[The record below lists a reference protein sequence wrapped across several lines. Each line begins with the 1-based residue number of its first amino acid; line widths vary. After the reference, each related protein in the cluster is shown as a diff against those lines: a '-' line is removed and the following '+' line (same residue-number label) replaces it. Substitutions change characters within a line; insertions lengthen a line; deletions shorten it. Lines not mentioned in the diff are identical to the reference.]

1 MSTTGVPIKPY
12 LARDLALLGQPEVAA
27 EQRPGKAV
35 ALLGE
40 MREQIRSLRLFMDS
54 CAKCGAC
61 AEQCHSYLGT
71 RDPNNI
77 PAARVDLVRKV
88 YKRYYTTVGKMVPG
102 LVGAEDAT
110 QETIEQWYR
119 YFWQCNE
126 CRRCAVFCPMK
137 IDTAEV
143 TIAARQI
150 LTKIGVVPK
159 FVMGVAANMRKHGNN
174 MGLPKPALI
183 DNVEFL
189 QDEMKEE
196 TGKDIPIPVDAEGA
210 EVLYNPS
217 SSDFFAN
224 PDSMIGAA
232 KMFYAAGVSWTISSD
247 IVETANFGLFFDR
260 DVMREHSNRLLDAA
274 RRLKAKRIVAGEC
287 GHGFRTW
294 RMFTPELN
302 DRVEFEIKH
311 ASEEAAQLLRQGR
324 IKVDRCANPEK
335 LTLHDP
341 CNMARAAGITE
352 EPRYVLSRV
361 AENFVEMYPNREK
374 SFCCGGGSG
383 ILMDEMKDVRVKLG
397 KAKAD
402 SVRATGAEILVAPCA
417 ICKAQLPVAME
428 GNGVEVTVKG
438 LIDLVGKAIVL

>member
-1 MSTTGVPIKPY
+1 MK
-12 LARDLALLGQPEVAA
+12 
-27 EQRPGKAV
+27 
-35 ALLGE
+35 
-40 MREQIRSLRLFMDS
+40 EQIRSLRLFMDS

-71 RDPNNI
+71 QDPNNI

-88 YKRYYTTVGKMVPG
+88 YKRYYTTMGKIAPG
-102 LVGAEDAT
+102 IVGAEDAT
-110 QETIEQWYR
+110 QETLEQWYK

-150 LTKIGVVPK
+150 MTKLGIVPK
-159 FVMGVAANMRKHGNN
+159 FVMGIANNMHKTGNN
-174 MGLPKPALI
+174 MGIPVLALK
-183 DNVEFL
+183 DSVEFL
-189 QDEMKEE
+189 EQEMLEE
-196 TGKDIPIPVDAEGA
+196 TGKAIPIPVDQEGA
-210 EVLYNPS
+210 DVLYNPS

-232 KMFYAAGVSWTISSD
+232 KMFYAAGTTWTISSD
-247 IVETANFGLFFDR
+247 IVETANFGLFFDKG
-260 DVMREHSNRLLDAA
+260 VMKEHSNRLLNAA
-274 RRLKAKRIVAGEC
+274 RKLKVKRIVGGEC
-287 GHGFRTW
+287 GHGWRTW
-294 RMFTPELN
+294 KMFTPELN
-302 DRVEFEIKH
+302 DRVEFPIQH
-311 ASEEAAQLLRQGR
+311 AVEEAMQYLQQGR
-324 IKVDRCANPEK
+324 IKVDPSANPEK
-335 LTLHDP
+335 VTLHDP
-341 CNMARAAGITE
+341 CNMARGAGIIE
-352 EPRYVLSRV
+352 EPRYVLGRV
-361 AENFVEMYPNREK
+361 VENFVEMYPNREK

-383 ILMDEMKDVRVKLG
+383 ILMDEMKETRIKLG

-438 LIDLVGKAIVL
+438 LLDLVGNAIVL

>member
-1 MSTTGVPIKPY
+1 MTTGGTPIKPF
-12 LARDLALLGQPEVAA
+12 LAKDLSLLGLPEIAP
-27 EQRPGKAV
+27 ENRPRKAV
-35 ALLGE
+35 ELLGE
-40 MREQIRSLRLFMDS
+40 MKEQIRSLRLFMDS

-71 RDPNNI
+71 QDPNNI

-88 YKRYYTTVGKMVPG
+88 YKRYYTTMGKIAPG
-102 LVGAEDAT
+102 IVGAEDAT
-110 QETIEQWYR
+110 QETLEQWYK

-150 LTKIGVVPK
+150 MTKLGIVPK
-159 FVMGVAANMRKHGNN
+159 FVMGIANNMHKTGNN
-174 MGLPKPALI
+174 MGIPVLALK
-183 DNVEFL
+183 DSVEFL
-189 QDEMKEE
+189 EQEMLEE
-196 TGKDIPIPVDAEGA
+196 TGKAIPIPVDQEGA
-210 EVLYNPS
+210 DVLYNPS

-232 KMFYAAGVSWTISSD
+232 KMFYAAGTTWTISSD
-247 IVETANFGLFFDR
+247 IVETANFGLFFDKG
-260 DVMREHSNRLLDAA
+260 VMKEHSNRLLNAA
-274 RRLKAKRIVAGEC
+274 RKLKVKRIVGGEC
-287 GHGFRTW
+287 GHGWRTW
-294 RMFTPELN
+294 KMFTPELN
-302 DRVEFEIKH
+302 DRVEFPIQH
-311 ASEEAAQLLRQGR
+311 AVEEAMQYLQQGR
-324 IKVDRCANPEK
+324 IKVDPSANPEK
-335 LTLHDP
+335 VTLHDP
-341 CNMARAAGITE
+341 CNMARGAGIIE
-352 EPRYVLSRV
+352 EPRYVLGRV
-361 AENFVEMYPNREK
+361 VENFVEMYPNREK

-383 ILMDEMKDVRVKLG
+383 ILMDEIKETRIKLG

-438 LIDLVGKAIVL
+438 LLDLVGNAIVL

>member
-1 MSTTGVPIKPY
+1 MSTGQRVSRPHLAKDLTLLNQTEVPPE
-12 LARDLALLGQPEVAA
+12 ARPEMAVELLG
-27 EQRPGKAV
+27 GMK
-35 ALLGE
+35 
-40 MREQIRSLRLFMDS
+40 EQIRSLRLFMDS

-61 AEQCHSYLGT
+61 AQQCHSYLGT
-71 RDPNNI
+71 QDPNNI
-77 PAARVDLVRKV
+77 PARRVDLVRKV
-88 YKRYYTTVGKMVPG
+88 YKRYYTTMGKVAPG
-102 LVGAEDAT
+102 LVGAEEAT
-110 QETIEQWYR
+110 DRTLEDWYT

-150 LTKIGVVPK
+150 MTKLGIVPK
-159 FVMGVAANMRKHGNN
+159 FIMGVANNMRKHGNN
-174 MGLPKPALI
+174 MGLPVPALI
-183 DNVEFL
+183 DNAEFL
-189 QDEMKEE
+189 VDEMREE
-196 TGKDIPIPVDAEGA
+196 TGKEIPIPIDAEGA

-224 PDSMIGAA
+224 PDAMIGAA
-232 KMFYAAGVSWTISSD
+232 KMFYAAGISWTISSE
-247 IVETANFGLFFDR
+247 IVESANFGLFFDKG
-260 DVMREHSNRLLDAA
+260 VMKEHSNRLLNAA
-274 RRLKAKRIVAGEC
+274 RKLKARRIVAGEC

-294 RMFTPELN
+294 RMFTTQLN
-302 DRVEFEIKH
+302 DSVEFEIKH
-311 ASEEAAQLLRQGR
+311 ASEEAAELLKQGR
-324 IKVDRCANPEK
+324 IKVDRSANPEK

-341 CNMARAAGITE
+341 CNMARGAGITE
-352 EPRYVLSRV
+352 EPRYVLSRI

-383 ILMDEMKDVRVKLG
+383 ILMDEMTDVRIKLG

-417 ICKAQLPVAME
+417 ICKAQLPMAME

-438 LIDLVGKAIVL
+438 LMDLIGKAIVL

>member
-1 MSTTGVPIKPY
+1 MSTGGTPIKPY
-12 LARDLALLGQPEVAA
+12 PARDVSLLGLAPVAV
-27 EQRPGKAV
+27 EDRPRRAV
-35 ALLGE
+35 ELLGE
-40 MREQIRSLRLFMDS
+40 MREQVRSLRLFMDS
-54 CAKCGAC
+54 CTKCGAC

-71 RDPNNI
+71 RDPHNI
-77 PAARVDLVRKV
+77 PAARVDLVRKI
-88 YKRYYTTVGKMVPG
+88 YKRYFTTAGRIAPG

-110 QETIEQWYR
+110 QETLEEWYK
-119 YFWQCNE
+119 YFYQCNE

-150 LTKIGVVPK
+150 LTKLGITPK
-159 FVMGVAANMRKHGNN
+159 FIMGIASNMHRTGNN
-174 MGLPKPALI
+174 MGIPVLALK
-183 DNVEFL
+183 DSVEFL
-189 QDEMKEE
+189 EQEMLEE
-196 TGKDIPIPVDAEGA
+196 TGKSIPIPVDQEGA

-232 KMFYAAGVSWTISSD
+232 KMFYAAGTTWTISSE
-247 IVETANFGLFFDR
+247 IVETANFGLFFDKG
-260 DVMREHSNRLLDAA
+260 VMKEHSNRLLNAA
-274 RRLKAKRIVAGEC
+274 RKLKAKRIVAGEC
-287 GHGFRTW
+287 GHGWRTW
-294 RMFTPELN
+294 KMFTPELN
-302 DRVEFEIKH
+302 DRVEFPIQH
-311 ASEEAAQLLRQGR
+311 GVEEAMQYIKQGR
-324 IKVDRCANPEK
+324 IRVDRTANPQK
-335 LTLHDP
+335 VTLHDP
-341 CNMARAAGITE
+341 CNMARAAGIIE
-352 EPRYVLSRV
+352 EPRYVLNSV

-383 ILMDEMKDVRVKLG
+383 ILMDEIKDVRIKLG

-438 LIDLVGKAIVL
+438 LLDLLGRAIIL